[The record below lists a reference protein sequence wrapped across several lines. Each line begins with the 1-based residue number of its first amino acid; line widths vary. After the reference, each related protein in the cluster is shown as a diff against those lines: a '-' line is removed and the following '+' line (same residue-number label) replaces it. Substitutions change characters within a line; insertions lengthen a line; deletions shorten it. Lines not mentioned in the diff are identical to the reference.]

1 MASISAGRPGRGRG
15 RQAPARRRGEGGGMS
30 GDPARANPFGED
42 LDLSFF
48 KPAAKRLGLE
58 RGAD

>member
-1 MASISAGRPGRGRG
+1 
-15 RQAPARRRGEGGGMS
+15 MS